1 MAESTTGQAAKAST
15 VGAAARAEARAA
27 AAAAAA
33 AAGSAAASGASK
45 DNTQAQMV
53 LKQFEQLL
61 QPLEE
66 RLSQLGAKQ
75 LAELRTSVSS
85 SP

>member
-1 MAESTTGQAAKAST
+1 MAESTMGQAAKAST

-27 AAAAAA
+27 AA
-33 AAGSAAASGASK
+33 GSAAASGTSK